1 MAYRLRI
8 GGFFFLALTFSCGA
22 TPAKLHETPTSLS
35 VHVSKGMTMVIE
47 EASEKRSDPL
57 SMLQE
62 GEVDSETLPV
72 QHSAGDH
79 KGDLVEKS
87 EAVTS
92 NLLTPHTKELYLTF
106 DDGPVKGT
114 GNVLKILKEE
124 GVPATMFC
132 VGRHA
137 TLRPDLFR
145 RELAMS
151 NLLIAN
157 HTYSHAN
164 GHYSRFYSDT
174 FGLMSDVEH
183 AQIVLGGRKYL
194 RLAGRNVWRLPEV
207 SRNDRAIM
215 ALRGTREVPKYDT
228 LSREGFF
235 IYGWDVEWHFDH
247 HSGHPIESPEAL
259 AARIEGLYRR
269 GHPAQHG
276 KVVLLAHDFMFRN
289 SYTTGELRHFIRL
302 MKARGWQFKTLRH
315 YSRLTPEPLYVAKYY
330 GKDRSTFVA
339 SNTTKSIHVPQ
350 SRGERTSA
358 LPIAHTAIGSARHP
372 IPKFSSAT
380 SKSVQQ
386 QPTPRPA
393 RSPEALLTDAVQRYD
408 AIKVD
413 RLVRQGT
420 PINRVDEFGRTAL
433 NAAVRANSLVLVKKL
448 LAYGA
453 DLSQKDGAG
462 ITPLQTAQRFK
473 RQAIEKYLIQ
483 YALDHGK
490 KKMIASSTPTG
501 RTTPVTA
508 TATTDPLQ
516 MLRQP

>member
-1 MAYRLRI
+1 MTYRLRI
-8 GGFFFLALTFSCGA
+8 GGFFFLALTFSCSA
-22 TPAKLHETPTSLS
+22 TPTKLHDTPVSLS
-35 VHVSKGMTMVIE
+35 DHVSRGMSMVIE
-47 EASEKRSDPL
+47 EPGERSNPL
-57 SMLQE
+57 AMLKE
-62 GEVDSETLPV
+62 EEVDSETLPM
-72 QHSAGDH
+72 QHPLSD
-79 KGDLVEKS
+79 EKTAQWKNEKVS
-87 EAVTS
+87 GAES
-92 NLLTPHTKELYLTF
+92 RHPKELYLTF

-114 GNVLKILKEE
+114 GNVLKVLKEE

-137 TLRPDLFR
+137 RLRPGLFR
-145 RELAMS
+145 RELSMP

-247 HSGHPIESPEAL
+247 HSGHPVESPEAL
-259 AARIEGLYRR
+259 AARIDALYRH
-269 GHPAQHG
+269 GHLAQHG

-302 MKARGWQFKTLRH
+302 MKERGWSFKTIRH
-315 YSRLTPEPLYVAKYY
+315 YSRLTPEPLYVARYY
-330 GKDRSTFVA
+330 GKDRKTFVA
-339 SNTTKSIHVPQ
+339 ADSHKKLPEPG
-350 SRGERTSA
+350 SRVERTASS
-358 LPIAHTAIGSARHP
+358 PVPHTVMASVRHSV
-372 IPKFSSAT
+372 PKFSSAPSET
-380 SKSVQQ
+380 IH
-386 QPTPRPA
+386 QPSSRA
-393 RSPEALLTDAVQRYD
+393 SRSPVALLTDAVQRYD
-408 AIKVD
+408 ALRVD
-413 RLVRQGT
+413 RLVQQGT

-453 DLSQKDGAG
+453 SLNQKDGSG
-462 ITPLQTAQRFK
+462 ITALQTAQRFK
-473 RQAIEKYLIQ
+473 RQTIEKFLVR
-483 YALDHGK
+483 YALDHGQ

-501 RTTPVTA
+501 RTPA
-508 TATTDPLQ
+508 TATTTVNPLQ

>member
-8 GGFFFLALTFSCGA
+8 GGFFFLALTFSCSA

-35 VHVSKGMTMVIE
+35 VHVSKGITMVIE
-47 EASEKRSDPL
+47 EPSEKRSNPL

-62 GEVDSETLPV
+62 GDVDSETLPI
-72 QHSAGDH
+72 QHSDS
-79 KGDLVEKS
+79 DQRTVQVEKIGS
-87 EAVTS
+87 VTDHS
-92 NLLTPHTKELYLTF
+92 LAPQKKELYLTF

-114 GNVLKILKEE
+114 GNVLKVLKEE

-145 RELAMS
+145 RELAMP

-215 ALRGTREVPKYDT
+215 TLRGTREVPKYDT

-247 HSGHPIESPEAL
+247 HSGHPVESPEAL
-259 AARIEGLYRR
+259 AARIDGLYRH
-269 GHPAQHG
+269 GHPAQRG

-289 SYTTGELRHFIRL
+289 RYTTGELRHFIRL
-302 MKARGWQFKTLRH
+302 MKERGWSFKTLRH

-330 GKDRSTFVA
+330 GKDRRTFVA
-339 SNTTKSIHVPQ
+339 SNTPKSVPVPP
-350 SRGERTSA
+350 SRGERTYTS
-358 LPIAHTAIGSARHP
+358 PMTHTAIGPVRHP
-372 IPKFSSAT
+372 VPKFSSAIAEGAH
-380 SKSVQQ
+380 
-386 QPTPRPA
+386 QPAPRPA

-420 PINRVDEFGRTAL
+420 PINRIDEFGRTAL

-453 DLSQKDGAG
+453 DLSQKDGSG

-490 KKMIASSTPTG
+490 KKMIASSMPTG
-501 RTTPVTA
+501 RTPVTA

>member
-1 MAYRLRI
+1 MVYGWRI
-8 GGFFFLALTFSCGA
+8 GGCFFLALTFTCGA
-22 TPAKLHETPTSLS
+22 TPTKLQEHT
-35 VHVSKGMTMVIE
+35 SKGMAMMIE
-47 EASEKRSDPL
+47 GPSEKRSDPL

-62 GEVDSETLPV
+62 GEIDSETLPIR
-72 QHSAGDH
+72 HFTGNH
-79 KGDLVEKS
+79 KEDQVEKS
-87 EAVTS
+87 ESATS
-92 NLLTPHTKELYLTF
+92 NSLTPQTKELYLTF
-106 DDGPVKGT
+106 DDGPVRGT
-114 GNVLKILKEE
+114 GNVLNVLKGE

-145 RELAMS
+145 RELAMP

-174 FGLMSDVEH
+174 FELMSDVEH

-215 ALRGTREVPKYDT
+215 ALRGTRELSRYDT
-228 LSREGFF
+228 LSKEGYF

-247 HSGHPIESPEAL
+247 RSGRPIESPEAL
-259 AARIEGLYRR
+259 AARIDTLYRHGR
-269 GHPAQHG
+269 PARQG

-289 SYTTGELRHFIRL
+289 RYTAGELRRFIRL
-302 MKARGWQFKTLRH
+302 MKERGWRFKTLRH

-330 GKDRSTFVA
+330 GKDRRTFVA
-339 SNTTKSIHVPQ
+339 SSTTKNVPF
-350 SRGERTSA
+350 SRNRGGRTSS
-358 LPIAHTAIGSARHP
+358 PRMTHIAIGSARHP
-372 IPKFSSAT
+372 APGFSSAT
-380 SKSVQQ
+380 SDGLH
-386 QPTPRPA
+386 QPAPRPA

-413 RLVRQGT
+413 RLVRQGA

-453 DLSQKDGAG
+453 DPSQKDGSG

-490 KKMIASSTPTG
+490 KKMIASSTPMG
-501 RTTPVTA
+501 GAPAAASTTTA
-508 TATTDPLQ
+508 ANPLQ